1 MRSVNLRLKSSTG
14 CQREK
19 HGPRT
24 ILLKLLTI
32 LLSGSPF
39 RWWTRQQQTAG
50 LIRRQ
55 SQLRRLTLHAR
66 PLFRAISAKI
76 AALAGINQF
85 QMFATVNTK
94 KTSVLETA
102 ISPNRKARTA
112 SRGGRA
118 PGYITFFRNGSGWCV
133 RYDKNAK
140 RQATSVK
147 HQAPIFRKQQAS
159 SVKLSN
165 QPVQAP
171 SDKHPIQNNKRQAL
185 SRK

>member
-1 MRSVNLRLKSSTG
+1 MKYVSSRLKLSIG
-14 CQREK
+14 CQRVK

-50 LIRRQ
+50 PIRQQ
-55 SQLRRLTLHAR
+55 SLLRKLTLLVRHR
-66 PLFRAISAKI
+66 FRVTNAKI
-76 AALAGINQF
+76 AALAGTNQF
-85 QMFATVNTK
+85 QMFATVSIK
-94 KTSVLETA
+94 KNSLGNKDQV
-102 ISPNRKARTA
+102 ISSRNAATVAGRRAPDPGPNRKTRTA

-140 RQATSVK
+140 PQAASVK
-147 HQAPIFRKQQAS
+147 HQAPIFRKKTLT
-159 SVKLSN
+159 KLANS
-165 QPVQAP
+165 
-171 SDKHPIQNNKRQAL
+171 
-185 SRK
+185 

>member
-1 MRSVNLRLKSSTG
+1 
-14 CQREK
+14 
-19 HGPRT
+19 
-24 ILLKLLTI
+24 
-32 LLSGSPF
+32 
-39 RWWTRQQQTAG
+39 
-50 LIRRQ
+50 
-55 SQLRRLTLHAR
+55 
-66 PLFRAISAKI
+66 
-76 AALAGINQF
+76 
-85 QMFATVNTK
+85 MFATVSIK
-94 KTSVLETA
+94 KTSHVKTA
-102 ISPNRKARTA
+102 ISPKPSTDGR
-112 SRGGRA
+112 GRA
-118 PGYITFFRNGSGWCV
+118 PGYISFFKNGIGWCV